1 MLMMP
6 DVEGSQVDPSH
17 ATASRTNSVCMR
29 MHATRKFSSHKQ
41 LRRSNWTELN
51 SVVLL
56 GSFHS
61 AEYNKFEAV
70 VNSDSSDVCLP

>member
-1 MLMMP
+1 MLR
-6 DVEGSQVDPSH
+6 VAKLIQV
-17 ATASRTNSVCMR
+17 TRQLLERTPCACACMR
-29 MHATRKFSSHKQ
+29 MHATRKFLSHKQ

-61 AEYNKFEAV
+61 AEYNKFEDV
-70 VNSDSSDVCLP
+70 VNPDSSAVCLS